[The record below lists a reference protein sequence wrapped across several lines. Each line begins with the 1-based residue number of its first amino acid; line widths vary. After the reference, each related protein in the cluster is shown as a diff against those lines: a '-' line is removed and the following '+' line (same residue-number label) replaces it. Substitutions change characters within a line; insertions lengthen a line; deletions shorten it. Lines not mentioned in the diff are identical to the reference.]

1 MYRRTNIMSFSSH
14 EVSKKARVS
23 REDSVTDI
31 QLIFGTCGCLVRYMI
46 TAVIAITL
54 GGLLC

>member
-1 MYRRTNIMSFSSH
+1 MSFSSH

-46 TAVIAITL
+46 IAVIAITL